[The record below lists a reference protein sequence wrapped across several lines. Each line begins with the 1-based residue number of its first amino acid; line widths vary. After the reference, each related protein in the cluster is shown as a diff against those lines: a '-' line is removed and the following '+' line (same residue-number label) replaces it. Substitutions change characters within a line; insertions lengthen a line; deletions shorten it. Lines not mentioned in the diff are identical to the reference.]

1 MRCQRRCF
9 WASRLPRRPSFP
21 LLLLLLLLLL
31 LQVSPVLILTQ
42 VSHMLLLLLRV
53 CPTLL
58 LL

>member
-9 WASRLPRRPSFP
+9 RASRLPR
-21 LLLLLLLLLL
+21 LLPFLLLL
-31 LQVSPVLILTQ
+31 LQASPVLILTQ
-42 VSHMLLLLLRV
+42 VSHMLVLLLRV